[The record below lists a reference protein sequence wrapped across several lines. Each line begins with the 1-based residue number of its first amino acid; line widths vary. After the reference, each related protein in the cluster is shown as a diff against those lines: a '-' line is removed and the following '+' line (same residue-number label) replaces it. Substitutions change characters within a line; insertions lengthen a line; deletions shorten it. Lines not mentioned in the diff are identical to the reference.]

1 MMRGLGSYLYVEEL
15 LTGQQ
20 GQSKTCHFETQMRG
34 PKLTIE
40 NVTEHN
46 DKNNVML
53 AEWDQLGHDKSRPTM
68 GKGEGADRSV

>member
-1 MMRGLGSYLYVEEL
+1 MMRGLGSYLYVETVNRA
-15 LTGQQ
+15 TG
-20 GQSKTCHFETQMRG
+20 SLSNLSFRNTMRG

-53 AEWDQLGHDKSRPTM
+53 AEWDQLHDKSRPTM

>member
-1 MMRGLGSYLYVEEL
+1 
-15 LTGQQ
+15 
-20 GQSKTCHFETQMRG
+20 MRG

-53 AEWDQLGHDKSRPTM
+53 AEWDQLHDKSRPTM